1 VCIEDSDPSDSDDRP
16 GDDEVAEPVVAR
28 PDLAAEAAR
37 RSMMAIEANRRATLG
52 AGSFTLESNRAAE
65 AGVNAAKGGLRH
77 AFAADPLHRQR
88 ALARVAQVSQ
98 EMIRQRELN
107 ERSAVIQARV
117 DGATAAPSPSLFPG
131 STGPRDPYGLGPDA
145 TPPRLG
151 SSRRTR
157 RSLEQDIELAGSS
170 VRFSPPA
177 PSAAYAAAVAQ
188 PPEAALRGADEFDRA
203 LFGLATELDPWQSG
217 AQAHLAL
224 VDYSEFRF
232 VAESFRRWI
241 LCARRPTAPR
251 PAALPSVTRHSTTSL
266 WP

>member
-1 VCIEDSDPSDSDDRP
+1 MWVAPLSGLCWAPRRAGLPAMSAPPPLGLTPQSPAGRRP
-16 GDDEVAEPVVAR
+16 QTGPR
-28 PDLAAEAAR
+28 SPLNHRR
-37 RSMMAIEANRRATLG
+37 RSQALLDEEAER
-52 AGSFTLESNRAAE
+52 
-65 AGVNAAKGGLRH
+65 V
-77 AFAADPLHRQR
+77 RQER
-88 ALARVAQVSQ
+88 LSWARF
-98 EMIRQRELN
+98 
-107 ERSAVIQARV
+107 

-177 PSAAYAAAVAQ
+177 PSAYAAAVAQ
-188 PPEAALRGADEFDRA
+188 PPEAALSGADEFDRA

-251 PAALPSVTRHSTTSL
+251 PTTGSLRTAPSSVALCHLCER
-266 WP
+266 